1 MTSPENVDDT
11 YAHLGEMI
19 ERVGALQREALAITA
34 SALSHDRL
42 VEVWVNATGV
52 VIKIEIDPEAHAE
65 LGARGLAAAITETTQ
80 EAAAIAQREVAVK
93 TAQIREATGISKVTS
108 ELANVPGLAD
118 LAKPVTAS
126 TTDPDSEERITS
138 RADRGGW

>member
-1 MTSPENVDDT
+1 MTNPENVDP

-19 ERVGALQREALAITA
+19 ERVGVLQNEALAITA

-65 LGARGLAAAITETTQ
+65 LGARGLAATITDTTQ
-80 EAAAIAQREVAVK
+80 EAAAIAQREVAVM
-93 TAQIREATGISKVTS
+93 TAQIREVTGISKVTA
-108 ELANVPGLAD
+108 ELAQVPGLAD
-118 LAKPVTAS
+118 LTTPVTAS
-126 TTDPDSEERITS
+126 TTDPDSEERTKS

>member
-1 MTSPENVDDT
+1 MTNPENVDP

-19 ERVGALQREALAITA
+19 ERVGVLQKEALAITA

-65 LGARGLAAAITETTQ
+65 LGARGLAATITETTQ
-80 EAAAIAQREVAVK
+80 EAAAIAQREVAVM
-93 TAQIREATGISKVTS
+93 TAQIREVTGIAKVTA
-108 ELANVPGLAD
+108 ELAQVPGLAD
-118 LAKPVTAS
+118 LTTPVTAS
-126 TTDPDSEERITS
+126 TTDPDSEERTKS

>member
-1 MTSPENVDDT
+1 MTSPENVDET

-19 ERVGALQREALAITA
+19 EQVGALQREALAITA

-65 LGARGLAAAITETTQ
+65 VGARGLAAAITETTQ

-93 TAQIREATGISKVTS
+93 TAEIREVTGISNIAS

-118 LAKPVTAS
+118 LTSSVTAS
-126 TTDPDSEERITS
+126 IADPAAEERV
-138 RADRGGW
+138 RPRHDRGAW

>member
-1 MTSPENVDDT
+1 MTNPENVDP

-19 ERVGALQREALAITA
+19 ERVGVLQKEALAITA

-65 LGARGLAAAITETTQ
+65 LGARGLAATITETTQ
-80 EAAAIAQREVAVK
+80 EAAATAQREVAVM
-93 TAQIREATGISKVTS
+93 TAQIREVTGISKVTA
-108 ELANVPGLAD
+108 ELAQVPGLAD
-118 LAKPVTAS
+118 LTTPVTAS
-126 TTDPDSEERITS
+126 TTDPDSEERTKS